1 MERQTKANQLA
12 VRLELQADF
21 LSGMWAHHTQKML
34 NTLEAGDLE
43 EAMNAAASV
52 GDDNLQPKSINI
64 HL

>member
-1 MERQTKANQLA
+1 MERQTKGNHLTVQ
-12 VRLELQADF
+12 LELQADF
-21 LSGMWAHHTQKML
+21 LSGMWAHHAQKML

-52 GDDNLQPKSINI
+52 GDNNLQPESINI